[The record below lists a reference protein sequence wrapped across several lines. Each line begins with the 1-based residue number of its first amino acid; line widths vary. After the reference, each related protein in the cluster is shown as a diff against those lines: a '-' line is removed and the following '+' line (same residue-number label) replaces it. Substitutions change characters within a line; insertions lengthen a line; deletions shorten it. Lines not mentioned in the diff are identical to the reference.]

1 MNNRQPVAVEIVR
14 SVEELQKAFSVRSVV
29 FIGEQLCPYA
39 EEFDGNDLCATHFM
53 ASIDQEVVG
62 TLRVRC
68 FSDFAKLERL
78 AVLAPYR
85 GRGVAA
91 AIVTEALTYIQYKGY
106 MRFQLHAQTRFV
118 RFWERWA
125 HRVATQDVFVF
136 SDHEY
141 LVMTGRLPAV
151 DGHMSMGTNPMVL
164 NRPEGAWHLPSV
176 LEASQV
182 RFQRGQIA
190 SNG

>member
-1 MNNRQPVAVEIVR
+1 M
-14 SVEELQKAFSVRSVV
+14 AFSVRSVV
-29 FIGEQLCPYA
+29 FVGEQLCPYA
-39 EEFDGNDLCATHFM
+39 EEYDGNDLCATHFI
-53 ASIDQEVVG
+53 ARVDREVVG

-85 GRGVAA
+85 GQGVAA
-91 AIVTEALTYIQYKGY
+91 AIVNEALTYLQYKGY
-106 MRFQLHAQTRFV
+106 RRIQLHAQTRFA

-125 HRVATQDVFVF
+125 RREASQEVFVF

-151 DGHMSMGTNPMVL
+151 GGHMSMETNPMVL
-164 NRPEGAWHLPSV
+164 NRPEGAWHLPGV
-176 LEASQV
+176 LEASQA
-182 RFQRGQIA
+182 RFQTRQIA
-190 SNG
+190 SVG